1 MLTYKCLFNKWFS
14 TVEIKFLLENFKK
27 DENEALATP
36 VIKMTDP
43 EKVEDLFSKVNED
56 ISKIET
62 KGNIVMYIVPFTYFF
77 FHIQNKSAKYHW
89 KEVVL
94 RLNAALYLF

>member
-1 MLTYKCLFNKWFS
+1 
-14 TVEIKFLLENFKK
+14 
-27 DENEALATP
+27 
-36 VIKMTDP
+36 MTDP

-77 FHIQNKSAKYHW
+77 FHIQNKSAKYH
-89 KEVVL
+89 
-94 RLNAALYLF
+94 

>member
-1 MLTYKCLFNKWFS
+1 
-14 TVEIKFLLENFKK
+14 
-27 DENEALATP
+27 
-36 VIKMTDP
+36 MTDP

-77 FHIQNKSAKYHW
+77 SIFKIK
-89 KEVVL
+89 VL
-94 RLNAALYLF
+94 NIIEKR